1 MQCLRD
7 GRGPILS
14 KRALITGGTGFVG
27 ANLVR
32 RLLADGHEVHLLVRG
47 GHNPWRL
54 EGVLGQV
61 RLHEADLGD
70 APALGRSLA
79 DVRPDWIFHLATH
92 GAYPQ
97 QRDVEQIVQTNV
109 AGTINL
115 LEAARK
121 AGFEAFVN
129 TGSSSEYGFKDHAPA
144 EEEWLE
150 PNSAYAVT
158 KAAGTL
164 YCSHI
169 ARSTGAHVLTLRLY
183 SVFGP
188 FEEPTRLLP
197 QLLARSLS
205 DTLPPLVDP
214 DVARDYIYVGD
225 VSDAFVAAA
234 TQTKPAGSVYNIGS
248 GIQTPLRTVVDIV
261 RRLRRMHAEPAWGSM
276 PGRSWDTTTWV
287 ADNRKARVDLGW
299 QPKHTLEEGIAL
311 MARWLDEQPA
321 MLRRYVG

>member
-1 MQCLRD
+1 MT
-7 GRGPILS
+7 
-14 KRALITGGTGFVG
+14 KRALVTGGTGFVG

-47 GHNPWRL
+47 AHNPWRL
-54 EGVLGQV
+54 EEVRDQV
-61 RLHEADLGD
+61 TLQEADLGD
-70 APALGRSLA
+70 AAALTRTLS
-79 DVRPDWIFHLATH
+79 DVRADWIFHLATH

-97 QRDVEQIVQTNV
+97 QRDVERIVQTNV

-115 LEAARK
+115 LEAAR
-121 AGFEAFVN
+121 ATGFDAFVN

-144 EEEWLE
+144 ENEWLE

-183 SVFGP
+183 SVYGP

-197 QLLARSLS
+197 QLLTRSLS
-205 DTLPPLVDP
+205 DTLPPLVGP
-214 DVARDYIYVGD
+214 DVARDYIYVDD

-234 TQTKPAGSVYNIGS
+234 TQAKPARSVYNIGS

-261 RRLRRMHAEPAWGSM
+261 RRLRRMRAEPEWGSM
-276 PGRSWDTTTWV
+276 PGRIWDTTTWV
-287 ADNRKARVDLGW
+287 ADNRTARAELGW
-299 QPKHTLEEGIAL
+299 QPRHTLEEGIAL
-311 MARWLDEQPA
+311 MASWLDEHPA
-321 MLRRYVG
+321 MLRRYTA